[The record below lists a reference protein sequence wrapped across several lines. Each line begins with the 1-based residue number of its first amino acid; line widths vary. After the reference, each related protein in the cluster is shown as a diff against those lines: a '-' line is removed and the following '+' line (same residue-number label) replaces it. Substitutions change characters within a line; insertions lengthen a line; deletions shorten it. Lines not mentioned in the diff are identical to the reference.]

1 MAHAI
6 MGSKQAFTGVPYN
19 PNQIPGLQMWLDGQ
33 DPFNT
38 GIAPAASATVGT
50 WVDKSGNGNN
60 ATGIA
65 NPPYLSGGGVSLNGS
80 TQYFTT
86 NYTNAPTNE
95 TAFMVIKYPLS
106 TGTNPIISSTNNSGG
121 RWIYNS
127 STALTMQVYGSPGVF
142 TGTATFTAGTT
153 FMYDY
158 AYSSTN
164 VSSFLNGTADATV
177 ANPPTFYGAG
187 ATNIGYATYPLPG
200 QSFANASIYEIIIFN
215 TVLTA
220 SQRQVIEG
228 YLSWKWNL
236 QSSLPIA
243 HPYYYSS
250 PAVAY
255 PSAPFVPRQIQG
267 LQMWL
272 DGSDPSATGIQ
283 PTGGA
288 AVGTWVDK
296 SGQGFSGTGVAGPTY
311 VSGGGIALNGSQYY
325 TTTYTANPTTETA
338 FIVFKSLNTSVFPIA
353 DNNVAGSRRV
363 VYNNTLSLQANPNT
377 NRLTGF
383 ISIANIQ
390 TIYDYTYTSGGTS
403 TSFVNGT
410 QDVTN
415 ATSLAFSGAGV
426 TWIGYA
432 NAGAYMNGTIYEVL
446 IYNTVLTLQERQAVE
461 GYLGWKW
468 GLRRSL
474 QVSHPYYSVAPSSLY
489 LTTPFNPEQIPGVQ
503 MWLDGADPNGTGLQ
517 PSSVDTWADKS
528 GKGNNGT
535 GVGSPT
541 YTGGG
546 IALNGSQYYT
556 TTYTAAPTTE
566 TAFVVFKAAYPG
578 LNISVFPIA
587 DNNVAG
593 SRRVVY
599 NNSNLSLQGSPS
611 TNRLTG
617 TIAVTAN
624 TQTIYDYTYTSGG
637 TSTSFVNG
645 TQDVTNATSLAF
657 SGAGVTWIGYANA
670 GTFMNGTISEVI
682 IFNSSLSTF
691 QRETVEGYLAWKWGL
706 QTTLPV
712 THPYYSAAPTA
723 YFASAF
729 VPKQIPGLQMW
740 LDGADPLTTGTAPA
754 ASSAV
759 GTWSDKSGNAR
770 NATGVGSP
778 SFVGG
783 GGISFNGSQYYTT
796 TYSAVPA
803 AETTFIVFKAAYPG
817 LNTSVFPIAD
827 NNVAGSRRIVYNNSN
842 LSLQA
847 SPSTNRLTGTTAVT
861 ANTQTI
867 YDYIYTSGGTSTS
880 FVNGTQ
886 DVTNATSL
894 AFSGAGVTWI
904 AYANS
909 GAYMNGTIYEI
920 IIYNSSLTTQQRQT
934 VEGYLA
940 WKWSLQTTLPT
951 THPFRYIAPNANS
964 ITSLAPSY
972 STSYLPGLVAWYD
985 AADPLGTGVP
995 VANSTVMSN
1004 WFDKSGNSNTMVAA
1018 GAPTYT
1024 TGSQNGLP
1032 GITISGNSGTTITSY
1047 YRTAIAPQTFSAEL
1061 DAFVVYKN
1069 TTSVTYDTIIS
1080 RSLLNDSAGNPLDM
1094 YYNAGSLVSVGLNN
1108 SSAYTSS
1115 YNPFNTNTSIFN
1127 INVSQATQDTSKL
1140 TGYTNGTAITF
1151 TYTGGSINWTPSDIG
1166 SVLTL
1171 GSRGDQL
1178 TGFNGLFY
1186 EVMVFNSPLSTGQ
1199 RQYLEGYLAWKW
1211 GITLAA
1217 THPYFRSSP
1226 NINTLFFQPNQIVGL
1241 NLWLD
1246 GADPLNTGAAPANAT
1261 AITTWFDKSPFML
1274 NAVGTASPTYVSS
1287 SSSITFNGTTQY
1299 YTIQYT
1305 GSPSTETAFMVVKF
1319 NNVNTSQTIIGGT
1332 SNIANTRTFYL
1343 SGGVLFL
1350 YKDNNAAIMSPTTVL
1365 TTNTFMYDYTYST
1378 SAIAGYNNGIQDG
1391 SAGATAAFA
1400 TGASTRIGVNG
1411 TTTQFLNGTVSEIV
1425 IFNRVLSQ
1433 FERQTMEGYL
1443 SWKWGLQTNLPVSHP
1458 YFSVQPTLLTF
1469 SPSYTSGILAS
1480 ASTYLPLQ
1488 TDYNDVGTNPQAVT
1502 VNGTI
1507 TTTQILGKRCI
1518 AFSNVTTNF
1527 LSFPIANN
1535 NGMTFAFWFN
1545 TNNTAYYTMAS
1556 YTNAGITAPAI
1567 NMDVQ
1572 TTTNTTYAYVPTANS
1587 VATTNLG
1594 ANIWNFIA
1602 VTVNQTTFVET
1613 VYINA
1618 YNASI
1623 TGTAALAN
1631 SPTTFVIGKSG
1642 DNARGYS
1649 GYIQNFMY
1657 FNTVLTG
1664 GQIAALYEQ
1673 TSQDLTPPTAASGLS
1688 FTATSPT
1695 LTLTWSA
1702 PANINSNANAGNNVT
1717 SYIVNFYGSATNV
1730 TTGATLEFTYSTTGL
1745 AQSITPTSNYYYAT
1759 VTPVNSV
1766 VLGPSTKSSTLLSF
1780 PPAPTGV
1787 TMGSFAA
1794 QQTTISVSWT
1804 ASPTATSYT
1813 INFLSNAANSTSGGT
1828 VWQTSTGTGTSKTS
1842 SASPGLLSGSSGT
1855 YYYATVTAV
1864 NATGSNVNS
1873 VGTSTSAIRYYIPL
1887 WITGL
1892 QVWYDARDVL
1902 NTGTNPANGTA
1913 LTTWFDKSGNGRNA
1927 TGVNGPTYS
1936 NTQVYFNGTTQ
1947 AFTTSYTAV
1956 NTTETVIVVAVMN
1969 ASGTGDI
1976 LGSSAT
1982 GGREVYGDQ
1991 TAFSVSLKK
2000 YGGATINPGSV
2011 IINTNVSFIWV
2022 NTFTTTSSST
2032 YNAGS
2037 NDSIGVNGGAY
2048 SGAGVTYLG
2057 RSGTAGNYLN
2067 GRIRQVLIYNSVLST
2082 ANRQI
2087 IEGWL
2092 AWAFDPTGTAN
2103 IVSRLPGAHP
2113 YKTAGP

>member
-6 MGSKQAFTGVPYN
+6 MGSKQGFTGIPYN

-65 NPPYLSGGGVSLNGS
+65 NPTYLSGGGVSLNGS

-95 TAFMVIKYPLS
+95 TAFMVIKYASS
-106 TGTNPIISSTNNSGG
+106 TGTNPIISTTNNVGG
-121 RWIYNS
+121 RSIYNS
-127 STALTMQVYGSPGVF
+127 STAMTMQVYGNPTVF

-153 FMYDY
+153 FIYDY

-164 VSSFLNGTADATV
+164 LSSFFNGTADATV

-187 ATNIGYATYPLPG
+187 ATNIGYVTYPLPA
-200 QSFANASIYEIIIFN
+200 QSFTNASIYEIIIFN

-228 YLSWKWNL
+228 YLAWKWNL

-272 DGSDPSATGIQ
+272 DGSDPNGTGTQPSA
-283 PTGGA
+283 GA
-288 AVGTWVDK
+288 AVATWVDK

-311 VSGGGIALNGSQYY
+311 VSGGGVSLNGSTQYY

-338 FIVFKSLNTSVFPIA
+338 FVVFKSLNTSVFPIA

-363 VYNNTLSLQANPNT
+363 VYNNTLSLQANPST

-432 NAGAYMNGTIYEVL
+432 NAGAYMNGTIYEIL
-446 IYNTVLTLQERQAVE
+446 IYNTILTLQERQAVE
-461 GYLGWKW
+461 GYLAWKW

-503 MWLDGADPNGTGLQ
+503 MWLDGADPNGTGLE
-517 PSSVDTWADKS
+517 PSSVATWADKS

-541 YTGGG
+541 FVSGGG
-546 IALNGSQYYT
+546 IALNGTSQYYT
-556 TTYTAAPTTE
+556 TTYTATPTTE

-578 LNISVFPIA
+578 LNTSVFPIA
-587 DNNVAG
+587 NNNVTG
-593 SRRVVY
+593 SRRIVY
-599 NNSNLSLQGSPS
+599 YNSNLYLQSSPS
-611 TNRLTG
+611 TNALTG
-617 TIAVTAN
+617 TTSITAN
-624 TQTIYDYTYTSGG
+624 TQYIYDYIYTAGA

-645 TQDVTNATSLAF
+645 TQDVTNTSSLSF
-657 SGAGVTWIGYANA
+657 SGAGVTWIGYANTGA
-670 GTFMNGTISEVI
+670 YMNGTISEII

-691 QRETVEGYLAWKWGL
+691 QRQTVEGYLAWKWGL
-706 QTTLPV
+706 QTNLPV

-729 VPKQIPGLQMW
+729 VPKQIPGIQMW
-740 LDGADPLTTGTAPA
+740 LDGADPLATGTAPA

-759 GTWSDKSGNAR
+759 ATWSDKSGNAR
-770 NATGVGSP
+770 NATGVNGP
-778 SFVGG
+778 TYAG

-803 AETTFIVFKAAYPG
+803 AETAFIVFKAAYPG

-940 WKWSLQTTLPT
+940 WKWSLQTTLPS
-951 THPFRYIAPNANS
+951 THPFRYTAPNANS
-964 ITSLAPSY
+964 IASLAPSY
-972 STSYLPGLVAWYD
+972 SSSYLPGLIGWYD

-1004 WFDKSGNSNTMVAA
+1004 WFDKSGNSNTMIAA
-1018 GAPTYT
+1018 GSPTYT

-1047 YRTAIAPQTFSAEL
+1047 YRTAIAPGTFLAEL
-1061 DAFVVYKN
+1061 DAFVVYKSI
-1069 TTSVTYDTIIS
+1069 TSVTYDTIIS
-1080 RSLLNDSAGNPLDM
+1080 RGLLNDSTANPLDM
-1094 YYNAGSLVSVGLNN
+1094 YYSGGSVINIGLSNASVF
-1108 SSAYTSS
+1108 TSS
-1115 YNPFNTNTSIFN
+1115 YSVYNTNTSIFN

-1151 TYTGGSINWTPSDIG
+1151 TGGGNWTPYDIG
-1166 SVLTL
+1166 TVLTL
-1171 GSRGDQL
+1171 GSRGDQF

-1217 THPYFRSSP
+1217 THPYYRSSP

-1246 GADPLNTGAAPANAT
+1246 GADPLNTGTAPANGT

-1274 NAVGTASPTYVSS
+1274 NAVGTASPTYVSA
-1287 SSSITFNGTTQY
+1287 SSSISFNGSTQY

-1319 NNVNTSQTIIGGT
+1319 NNVSASQTIIGGT
-1332 SNIANTRTFYL
+1332 PTITSTRTFYL
-1343 SGGVLFL
+1343 SGGLLFL

-1378 SAIAGYNNGIQDG
+1378 SAIAGYNNGLQDG
-1391 SAGATAAFA
+1391 IAGATTAFA

-1443 SWKWGLQTNLPVSHP
+1443 SWKWGLTLPASHP

-1469 SPSYTSGILAS
+1469 SPSYTSGILAT

-1488 TDYNDVGTNPQAVT
+1488 TDYNDLGTNPQAIT
-1502 VNGTI
+1502 VNGTV

-1518 AFSNVTTNF
+1518 AFSNTLTDY

-1545 TNNTAYYTMAS
+1545 TNNTALYTMAS
-1556 YTNAGITAPAI
+1556 YTNASITATAT

-1572 TTTNTTYAYVPTANS
+1572 QNSNINFIRYIGGTNTINTINPGLNT
-1587 VATTNLG
+1587 
-1594 ANIWNFIA
+1594 WNFLA
-1602 VTVNQTTFVET
+1602 VTFNQTTFVEN
-1613 VYINA
+1613 VYINGS
-1618 YNASI
+1618 NAGTSTV
-1623 TGTAALAN
+1623 TGVLNN

-1642 DNARGYS
+1642 ENVRGYS

-1664 GQIAALYEQ
+1664 GQIASLYEQ

-1702 PANINSNANAGNNVT
+1702 PANINSNASAGNNVT
-1717 SYIVNFYGSATNV
+1717 SYLVNFYGSATNV
-1730 TTGATLEFTYSTTGL
+1730 TTGATLEFTYLTTVL
-1745 AQSITPTSNYYYAT
+1745 TQSITPTSNYYYAT
-1759 VTPVNSV
+1759 VTPVNSGI
-1766 VLGPSTKSSTLLSF
+1766 LGPSTKSSTFLSF

-1813 INFLSNAANSTSGGT
+1813 INFLSNSTDSTTGGT

-1842 SASPGLLSGSSGT
+1842 SASPVLLSGSSGT

-1873 VGTSTSAIRYYIPL
+1873 VGTSSGTIRYYIPL

-1892 QVWYDARDVL
+1892 QLWYDARDVL

-1913 LTTWFDKSGNGRNA
+1913 LTTWYDKSGNGRNA
-1927 TGVNGPTYS
+1927 TGVNGPTLS
-1936 NTQVYFNGTTQ
+1936 NNSVFFNGTTQ
-1947 AFTTSYTAV
+1947 AFTTTYTAV
-1956 NTTETVIVVAVMN
+1956 NTTETVILVTAMGT
-1969 ASGTGDI
+1969 SGTGAV

-1991 TAFSVSLKK
+1991 TAFNISLRK

-2011 IINTNVSFIWV
+2011 IINTTVSFIWV

-2037 NDSIGVNGGAY
+2037 NESIGVNGGAY

-2057 RSGTAGNYLN
+2057 RSGTASNYLN
-2067 GRIRQVLIYNSVLST
+2067 GRIRNVLIYNSVLST

-2092 AWAFDPTGTAN
+2092 AWTFDPSATLS
-2103 IVSRLPGAHP
+2103 IVSRLPANHP
-2113 YKTAGP
+2113 YKTSGP

>member
-6 MGSKQAFTGVPYN
+6 MGSKQVFTDVPYN
-19 PNQIPGLQMWLDGQ
+19 PNQIPGLQMWLDGK

-38 GIAPAASATVGT
+38 GIPPAASAPVGT

-60 ATGIA
+60 GTGIA

-95 TAFMVIKYPLS
+95 TAFMVVKYAVS

-121 RWIYNS
+121 RWIYNN
-127 STALTMQVYGSPGVF
+127 STTMAMQVYGNPGVF
-142 TGTATFTAGTT
+142 NGTATFTAGTT

-187 ATNIGYATYPLPG
+187 ATNIGYATYPLPT
-200 QSFANASIYEIIIFN
+200 QTFANASIYEIIIFN

-228 YLSWKWNL
+228 YLAWKWNL
-236 QSSLPIA
+236 QSSLSIS

-272 DGSDPSATGIQ
+272 DGSDPNGTGVQPSASS
-283 PTGGA
+283 
-288 AVGTWVDK
+288 AVNIWVDK
-296 SGQGFSGTGVAGPTY
+296 SGKGFSGTGVAGPTY
-311 VSGGGIALNGSQYY
+311 VNGGGINFNGSTQYY
-325 TTTYTANPTTETA
+325 TTTYTAAPSTET
-338 FIVFKSLNTSVFPIA
+338 VFFVVNYNSISGSLPLIGNNGVSNSRTILLNNASIQVTVYNGAGYAGLNTVS
-353 DNNVAGSRRV
+353 
-363 VYNNTLSLQANPNT
+363 
-377 NRLTGF
+377 TGRSF
-383 ISIANIQ
+383 IW
-390 TIYDYTYTSGGTS
+390 DYTYTGSLIS
-403 TSFVNGT
+403 TFYNGNT
-410 QDVTN
+410 ELT
-415 ATSLAFSGAGV
+415 AAASYSGAG
-426 TWIGYA
+426 TTNIGYTPA
-432 NAGAYMNGTIYEVL
+432 SFMNGTIYEVL
-446 IYNTVLTLQERQAVE
+446 IYNTVLTLQQRQAVE

-517 PSSVDTWADKS
+517 PSSVINTWADKS

-541 YTGGG
+541 YTAGG
-546 IALNGSQYYT
+546 IALNGTQYYT

-566 TAFVVFKAAYPG
+566 TAFIVFKAAYPG

-587 DNNVAG
+587 DNNVTG
-593 SRRVVY
+593 SRRIVY
-599 NNSNLSLQGSPS
+599 NNSNLSLQSSPS
-611 TNRLTG
+611 TNALTG
-617 TIAVTAN
+617 TTSISAN
-624 TQTIYDYTYTSGG
+624 TQYIYDYIYTAGA

-645 TQDVTNATSLAF
+645 IQDVTNTSSLVF
-657 SGAGVTWIGYANA
+657 SGAGVTWIGYANTGA
-670 GTFMNGTISEVI
+670 YMNGTISEII

-691 QRETVEGYLAWKWGL
+691 QRQTVEGYLSWKWGL

-723 YFASAF
+723 YFATAF

-740 LDGADPLTTGTAPA
+740 LDAADPLATGTAPA
-754 ASSAV
+754 ASSV
-759 GTWSDKSGNAR
+759 TTWSDKSGNAR
-770 NATGVGSP
+770 NATGVAGPTYVS
-778 SFVGG
+778 G
-783 GGISFNGSQYYTT
+783 GGISFNGTSQYYTT
-796 TYSAVPA
+796 TYSAVPTT
-803 AETTFIVFKAAYPG
+803 ETVFIVFKAS
-817 LNTSVFPIAD
+817 NTPVFPIAD
-827 NNVAGSRRIVYNNSN
+827 NNVADSRRIVYNNN

-847 SPSTNRLTGTTAVT
+847 NPSTNRLTGTTTVA

-920 IIYNSSLTTQQRQT
+920 IIYNTSLTTQQRQT

-940 WKWSLQTTLPT
+940 WKWSLQTTLPS

-964 ITSLAPSY
+964 IASLAPSY
-972 STSYLPGLVAWYD
+972 SSSYLPGLIAWYD

-1004 WFDKSGNSNTMVAA
+1004 WFDKSGNSNTMIAA

-1032 GITISGNSGTTITSY
+1032 GITLSGNSGTTITNY
-1047 YRTAIAPQTFSAEL
+1047 YRTTIAPGTFLAEL

-1069 TTSVTYDTIIS
+1069 TSAVTNNTLIN
-1080 RSLLNDSAGNPLDM
+1080 RSLLENVGNPLAIRDTF
-1094 YYNAGSLVSVGLNN
+1094 VFVGFNN
-1108 SSAYTSS
+1108 STSFTSS
-1115 YNPFNTNTSIFN
+1115 YNLYNTNTSLYN
-1127 INVSQATQDTSKL
+1127 INLSQATAATSKV
-1140 TGYTNGTAITF
+1140 TAYTNGTAITL
-1151 TYTGGSINWTPSDIG
+1151 TGGTTWTPSDIG
-1166 SVLTL
+1166 TVLTL
-1171 GSRGDQL
+1171 GSRGDQF

-1199 RQYLEGYLAWKW
+1199 RQYIEGYLAWKW

-1217 THPYFRSSP
+1217 THPYYTSSP

-1274 NAVGTASPTYVSS
+1274 NAVGTASPTYVSG
-1287 SSSITFNGTTQY
+1287 SISFNGTTQY

-1319 NNVNTSQTIIGGT
+1319 NNVNTNQTIIGGT
-1332 SNIANTRTFYL
+1332 PTITSTRTFYL
-1343 SGGVLFL
+1343 SGGLLFL
-1350 YKDNNAAIMSPTTVL
+1350 YKDNNAAIMSPNTVL

-1378 SAIAGYNNGIQDG
+1378 SAIAGYNNGLQDG
-1391 SAGATAAFA
+1391 SAGATTAFA
-1400 TGASTRIGVNG
+1400 SGASTRIGVNG

-1443 SWKWGLQTNLPVSHP
+1443 SWKWGLQTTLPVSHP

-1469 SPSYTSGILAS
+1469 SPSYTSGILAT

-1488 TDYNDVGTNPQAVT
+1488 TDYNDVGTNPQSVT

-1518 AFSNVTTNF
+1518 AFSNVSANF

-1556 YTNAGITAPAI
+1556 YTNLTTPAI
-1567 NMDVQ
+1567 QFDTPSVGSNI
-1572 TTTNTTYAYVPTANS
+1572 TYAFLPS
-1587 VATTNLG
+1587 ATSAASSNLG
-1594 ANIWNFIA
+1594 TNIWNFIA
-1602 VTVNQTTFVET
+1602 LTINQTTFVQT
-1613 VYINA
+1613 VYMNGS
-1618 YNASI
+1618 NASTA
-1623 TGTAALAN
+1623 TGSAALAN

-1642 DNARGYS
+1642 DNVNNTRAYS

-1664 GQIAALYEQ
+1664 GQIASLYEQ

-1688 FTATSPT
+1688 FTATQPT

-1702 PANINSNANAGNNVT
+1702 PANINSNASAGNNVT
-1717 SYIVNFYGSATNV
+1717 SYLVNFYGSATNV
-1730 TTGATLEFTYSTTGL
+1730 TTGGLLQFTYSTAGL
-1745 AQSITPTSNYYYAT
+1745 TQSITPTSNYYYAT
-1759 VTPVNSV
+1759 VTPVNSG
-1766 VLGPSTKSSTLLSF
+1766 VLGTATQSSTLLSF
-1780 PPAPTGV
+1780 PAAPTAV

-1804 ASPTATSYT
+1804 ASPLATSYT
-1813 INFLSNAANSTSGGT
+1813 INFLSNSTDSTTGGT
-1828 VWQTSTGTGTSKTS
+1828 VWQTFTGTGTSQTS
-1842 SASPGLLSGSSGT
+1842 SSTLISGTTGT

-1864 NATGSNVNS
+1864 NASGST
-1873 VGTSTSAIRYYIPL
+1873 TSTSSSAIRFYIPL

-1892 QVWYDARDVL
+1892 QVWYDPTDVL
-1902 NTGTNPANGTA
+1902 NTGTNPANGA
-1913 LTTWFDKSGNGRNA
+1913 VATWYDKSGNTRNA
-1927 TGVNGPTYS
+1927 TGVNGPTL
-1936 NTQVYFNGTTQ
+1936 NNGIVGFNGTTQ
-1947 AFTTSYTAV
+1947 SYTTAYSASNAAESV
-1956 NTTETVIVVAVMN
+1956 FFIANTGGTTGPADWLG
-1969 ASGTGDI
+1969 AS
-1976 LGSSAT
+1976 AN
-1982 GGREVYGDQ
+1982 GGREIQISNTKVY
-1991 TAFSVSLKK
+1991 VKK
-2000 YGGATINPGSV
+2000 LGGATINTGT
-2011 IINTNVSFIWV
+2011 NTITAGVYFMFSH
-2022 NTFTTTSSST
+2022 TFTTTSSST
-2032 YNAGS
+2032 YINGS
-2037 NDSIGVNGGAY
+2037 NDHIGANGGGYTA
-2048 SGAGVTYLG
+2048 AANTYIG
-2057 RSGTAGNYLN
+2057 RSGTTGSNYLN
-2067 GRIRQVLIYNSVLST
+2067 GNFIGSIMIYNVALSST
-2082 ANRQI
+2082 YRQI
-2087 IEGWL
+2087 VEGWL
-2092 AWAFDPTGTAN
+2092 AWRWGTTG
-2103 IVSRLPGAHP
+2103 VGRLVAGHP
-2113 YKTAGP
+2113 YKNASP